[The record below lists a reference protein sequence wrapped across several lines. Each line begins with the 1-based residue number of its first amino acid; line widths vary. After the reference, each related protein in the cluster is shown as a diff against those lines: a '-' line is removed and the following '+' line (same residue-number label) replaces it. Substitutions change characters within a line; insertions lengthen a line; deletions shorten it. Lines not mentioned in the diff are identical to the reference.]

1 MRENTRLLLIE
12 EKKWKGRKS
21 KMINVDN
28 YLEESHY
35 EELQKE
41 WIVNKGVS
49 GSRKIFILYFKIQN
63 IKTCLYVSFFFFF
76 TFGHSLQHVGS

>member
-1 MRENTRLLLIE
+1 
-12 EKKWKGRKS
+12 
-21 KMINVDN
+21 MINVDN

>member
-1 MRENTRLLLIE
+1 
-12 EKKWKGRKS
+12 
-21 KMINVDN
+21 MINVDN

-76 TFGHSLQHVGS
+76 LLLAILCSMWDLSAPTRDQTHTPCIGSEES